1 MQELTILLSLLAAT
15 IFLKIKFREVLY
27 HSQRERFAVTF
38 IIMVIMI
45 SWERYST
52 TRQIW
57 VYPGTGGIGID
68 LLGLPIELY
77 IFYLVLPHFVFII
90 FDLVH
95 KREDN
100 VV

>member
-1 MQELTILLSLLAAT
+1 MQELIILFFLFAAT
-15 IFLKIKFREVLY
+15 AFLKIKFKEVLY

-52 TRQIW
+52 THQIW
-57 VYPGTGGIGID
+57 IYPGTGGIGIY
-68 LLGLPIELY
+68 LFGLPIELY
-77 IFYLVLPHFVFII
+77 FFYLLLPHFVFII

-95 KREDN
+95 KREN
-100 VV
+100 